1 VTSARPRL
9 ASVSVDLDEI
19 PCYTAIH
26 GLPPP
31 AAAARHAIYDR
42 ALPRWL
48 DFFDA
53 HGIKGTF
60 FVVGADLERAENA
73 ARVRDAL
80 ARGHEIASHS
90 HGHLYDLTRRPR
102 ERMEEEIDRAT
113 AVLAEVTGTRPLGF
127 RSPGY
132 TTSEALL
139 EILAARDYLY
149 DSSVFP
155 CPAYYAAKATAMLA
169 IRLRGR
175 RTHSVLDHPRVL
187 LAPADPYR
195 IGARYH
201 LRGQGLL
208 ELPVAVTRGLR
219 LPFIGTFVVVGGER
233 VARALARGCAGRP
246 LVSFEAHGIDL
257 ANAERDGLEALLP
270 HQPDLRVPLDQK
282 LARLASAVRELEV
295 RGHRFVR
302 MDDAARTLGSEL

>member
-1 VTSARPRL
+1 LTSAPQRL

-31 AAAARHAIYDR
+31 DDAARHAIYDR

-53 HGIKGTF
+53 HGIRGTF
-60 FVVGADLERAENA
+60 FVVGADLERPENA

-90 HGHLYDLTRRPR
+90 YGHLYDLTRQSHQDL
-102 ERMEEEIDRAT
+102 EDEVDRAT
-113 AVLAEVTGTRPLGF
+113 AVLSDVVGTRPLGF

-139 EILAARDYLY
+139 EILAARGYLY

-155 CPAYYAAKATAMLA
+155 CPAYYAAKATAILG

-175 RTHSVLDHPRVL
+175 KSKSVLDHPRVL

-201 LRGQGLL
+201 RRGEGLL
-208 ELPVAVTRGLR
+208 ELPVAVTRRLR
-219 LPFIGTFVVVGGER
+219 LPFIGTFVILGSER

-257 ANAERDGLEALLP
+257 ADAETDSLEMLRPYRA
-270 HQPDLRVPLDQK
+270 DLRVPLDRK
-282 LARLASAVRELEV
+282 LARLSTAVRELEA

-302 MDDAARTLGSEL
+302 MDEAARSLASGL